1 MGMNNVVEL
10 KEDNLVDWLGN
21 ENLIVVF
28 SSDSCNACKNLKPYL
43 YELDEKYTVV
53 IVDAVR
59 HVRSSKFMAGG
70 IQYYPTIGL
79 FNRGYFIKELSQFD
93 IIEKTID

>member
-1 MGMNNVVEL
+1 MNNVIEL
-10 KEDNLVDWLGN
+10 KADNLVDFLGN
-21 ENLIVVF
+21 ENLIAVF
-28 SSDSCNACKNLKPYL
+28 SSNSCNACKNLKPYL
-43 YELDEKYTVV
+43 YDLDEKYTVV

-59 HVRSSKFMAGG
+59 HVRSSKLMAGG

-93 IIEKTID
+93 IIEQNID

>member
-1 MGMNNVVEL
+1 MSNVIEL
-10 KEDNLVDWLGN
+10 KADNLVDWLGE
-21 ENLIVVF
+21 ENLIAVF

-43 YELDEKYTVV
+43 YDLDEKYTVI

-59 HVRSSKFMAGG
+59 HVRSSKLMAGG

-93 IIEKTID
+93 IIEQKLD

>member
-1 MGMNNVVEL
+1 MNNVIEL
-10 KEDNLVDWLGN
+10 KSDNLVDFLGE
-21 ENLIVVF
+21 ENLIAVF

-43 YELDEKYTVV
+43 YDLDKKYAVV

-59 HVRSSKFMAGG
+59 HVRSSKLMAGG

-93 IIEKTID
+93 IIEQNID

>member
-1 MGMNNVVEL
+1 MNNVIEL
-10 KEDNLVDWLGN
+10 KADNLVDFLGS
-21 ENLIVVF
+21 ENLIAVF

-43 YELDEKYTVV
+43 YDLDEKYTVV

-59 HVRSSKFMAGG
+59 HVRSSKLMAGG

-79 FNRGYFIKELSQFD
+79 FNRGYFIRELSQFD
-93 IIEKTID
+93 IIEQKLD